1 MFIFL
6 NFIILSEVLIM
17 DMIKN
22 DLGIKKIGVL
32 NATNI
37 KIIAIILMF
46 LDHIHQMFYWK
57 GAPLWLKILGRPV
70 FVMFLFLAAESF
82 HYTKNRK
89 KYLIRLLLASCIML
103 AGSKLLEIVFPNPN
117 VVLMNNAFATFFV
130 TVLYMQ
136 CWDWLV
142 EGIKQK
148 KIKTILKSIFVSI
161 LPILGSI
168 PILLIG
174 LLPTENIPVNVL
186 RLIIFFVLFI
196 PNILFVEGGYVF
208 VIMGLLFYIF
218 REKRLLQIIIL
229 FVITIIGAI
238 YGGSDIQWAMCFGF
252 IPMLLYNGERGKG
265 MKNFFYV
272 FYPVHIWI
280 LYIISTIFV

>member
-1 MFIFL
+1 
-6 NFIILSEVLIM
+6 
-17 DMIKN
+17 MIKN
-22 DLGIKKIGVL
+22 NLGIEKIRIL

-37 KIIAIILMF
+37 KVIAIILMF

-82 HYTKNRK
+82 HYTRNRK
-89 KYLIRLLLASCIML
+89 KYLIRLLLASWIML
-103 AGSKLLEIVFPNPN
+103 AVSVLLEIILPNPN
-117 VVLMNNAFATFFV
+117 VVLMNNAFSTFFV

-148 KIKTILKSIFVSI
+148 KIKTILKSICISI
-161 LPILGSI
+161 I
-168 PILLIG
+168 PIVLVLPMLLST
-174 LLPTENIPVNVL
+174 LLYSNQNIPLGVL
-186 RLIIFFVLFI
+186 RFISIILLFI
-196 PNILFVEGGYVF
+196 PNILMVEGGYVF

-218 REKRLLQIIIL
+218 REKRLLQIAIL
-229 FVITIIGAI
+229 FIISIIFKISSITD
-238 YGGSDIQWAMCFGF
+238 YQWLMFLGF
-252 IPMLLYNGERGKG
+252 IPMILYNGERGKG

-280 LYIISTIFV
+280 LYIISTIFVNI